1 MTDLTVAMV
10 ATLAGAALLVSIVEE
25 VVIRT
30 FAWTAA
36 TQGRF
41 GPALAVVLGIVFCT
55 VASAVTGVSIAQGV
69 LTGILAGASAMGI
82 HGLATSTGTGT
93 T

>member
-1 MTDLTVAMV
+1 MNDLTVAMV
-10 ATLAGAALLVSIVEE
+10 ATLAGAALLVSIVVE

-30 FAWTAA
+30 FAWTSA

-41 GPALAVVLGIVFCT
+41 GPVLAIILGIVFCT
-55 VASAVTGVSIAQGV
+55 AAAAVSGLDIAQGV

-82 HGLATSTGTGT
+82 HGLTTSTVGP
-93 T
+93 

>member
-1 MTDLTVAMV
+1 MNDLTVAMI
-10 ATLAGAALLVSIVEE
+10 ATLAGAALLVSIVVE

-30 FAWTAA
+30 LAWTPA

-41 GPALAVVLGIVFCT
+41 GPAFAVILGIVFCT
-55 VASAVTGVSIAQGV
+55 SAAAVSGLDIAQGV

-82 HGLATSTGTGT
+82 HGLATSVGGT
-93 T
+93 